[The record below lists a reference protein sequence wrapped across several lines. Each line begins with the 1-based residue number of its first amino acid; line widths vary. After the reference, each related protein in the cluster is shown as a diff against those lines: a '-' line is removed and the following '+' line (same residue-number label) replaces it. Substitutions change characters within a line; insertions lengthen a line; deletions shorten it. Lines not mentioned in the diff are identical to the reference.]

1 MAPTPTFNPVMAAA
15 AAMGA
20 FMPAFPAGMSSTQQP
35 TAVASQKQV
44 DDLEAR
50 VDTLARNS
58 KTIAI
63 TTGATAEYAAG
74 LAEKV
79 AGSVGVGFKRP
90 ALAMSSSAL
99 LKTLDMTDTKKIKAI
114 CNYKPKTREGE
125 QAYKDIMDSFEGDR
139 TVNSELL
146 EQMASESAMKA
157 DQESAAAGGAA
168 SGAAGGAND
177 MHLELFMKR
186 EALSN
191 PMIRQ
196 NLMEQKNGGKQTAAG
211 MKKLQ
216 KQFKDNNTRFGFGY
230 CEWAENPFIDPDQA
244 TVDAWYEFKADNNF
258 PARDDW
264 DGVSSV

>member
-1 MAPTPTFNPVMAAA
+1 MVPAAFPMYNPSMAAA
-15 AAMGA
+15 YGPFGGA
-20 FMPAFPAGMSSTQQP
+20 FPTNMSSTQQP
-35 TAVASQKQV
+35 TSVASQKQV
-44 DDLEAR
+44 DDLEAK

-58 KTIAI
+58 KTIAM

-114 CNYKPKTREGE
+114 CNYKPKTREGQ
-125 QAYKDIMDSFEGDR
+125 QAYDDVMDSFKGDSS
-139 TVNSELL
+139 VNSELL
-146 EQMASESAMKA
+146 EQMASESAMKV

-168 SGAAGGAND
+168 NGAAGGVND
-177 MHLELFMKR
+177 VHLELFMKR

-191 PMIRQ
+191 PIIRK
-196 NLMEQKNGGKQTAAG
+196 NLMEQENGKQTAAG

-216 KQFKDNNTRFGFGY
+216 TQFKDNNTLFGFGY
-230 CEWAENPFIDPDQA
+230 CEWADNPFIDPDQA
-244 TVDAWYEFKADNNF
+244 TKDAWYAFKAANNF